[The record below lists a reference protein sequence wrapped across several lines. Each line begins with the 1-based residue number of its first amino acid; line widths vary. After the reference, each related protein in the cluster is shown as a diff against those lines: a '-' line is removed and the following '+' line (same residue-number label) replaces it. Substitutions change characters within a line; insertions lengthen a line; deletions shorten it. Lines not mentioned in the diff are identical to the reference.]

1 MHMTAGFC
9 VVRPPSRPAPTSYH
23 SPSGVSLL
31 IQPQMR
37 SCVCAVSSPHS
48 SLASWNSTAPLTTLT
63 HTGPS
68 AAPVMTVASKPAAF
82 IMPPTRP
89 PMLERVNHSGSG
101 NDPMPCISTRA
112 DEDGTGV
119 PENGFEEMVTTLPGS
134 NGPTVLSLQ

>member
-1 MHMTAGFC
+1 
-9 VVRPPSRPAPTSYH
+9 
-23 SPSGVSLL
+23 
-31 IQPQMR
+31 MR

-101 NDPMPCISTRA
+101 NDPMPLYLHARRR
-112 DEDGTGV
+112 GRHGV